1 MTAILDT
8 NVFISSLI
16 FPGRISKILDHASN
30 SDFEMVFCND
40 LKNEILTKFVSKFQV
55 DLKTLN
61 KINNLIL
68 QGAFYEIKE
77 INPVLRD
84 PKDDFLLELLQ
95 ISRADFL
102 VTGDKDILEFKKTQE
117 YVKKFEKRNQ
127 HILKPDEFL
136 AILNTR

>member
-30 SDFEMVFCND
+30 SDFEMVFCNE

-55 DLKTLN
+55 DLKTLE

-84 PKDDFLLELLQ
+84 PKDDFLLELLRV
-95 ISRADFL
+95 SGADFL
-102 VTGDKDILEFKKTQE
+102 VSGDKDILEYRNIQE
-117 YVKKFEKRNQ
+117 YQKKFEKRNQ
-127 HILKPDEFL
+127 YILKPDEFL
-136 AILNTR
+136 AILSTK